1 MRKQVTEWSSYV
13 TINCNERWI
22 VRGAVNSC
30 RDLINTMRGFDFD
43 ISEVKKAEGMDGRP
57 NLQLISSLNFI
68 LTTMNAKGLLAD
80 LLKKK
85 NKTKQNMLTH
95 NRN

>member
-1 MRKQVTEWSSYV
+1 
-13 TINCNERWI
+13 
-22 VRGAVNSC
+22 
-30 RDLINTMRGFDFD
+30 MRGFDFD

-80 LLKKK
+80 LFKEK
-85 NKTKQNMLTH
+85 KTKQNMLTH